1 MNFGTKGCM
10 YNCGDS
16 CTGKCMK
23 PMDGETDKKEKF
35 VDWIESL
42 VGQEIVDYNIKPKF
56 DADGNVL
63 SYDIMVQP
71 KTSLQYL
78 DIPITISS
86 TDKTIESYE

>member
-1 MNFGTKGCM
+1 MN
-10 YNCGDS
+10 
-16 CTGKCMK
+16 
-23 PMDGETDKKEKF
+23 EEEKF

-42 VGQEIVDYNIKPKF
+42 VGQEIIDYNIKPKF
-56 DADGNVL
+56 DDDGNVL

-71 KTSLQYL
+71 KMSLQYL